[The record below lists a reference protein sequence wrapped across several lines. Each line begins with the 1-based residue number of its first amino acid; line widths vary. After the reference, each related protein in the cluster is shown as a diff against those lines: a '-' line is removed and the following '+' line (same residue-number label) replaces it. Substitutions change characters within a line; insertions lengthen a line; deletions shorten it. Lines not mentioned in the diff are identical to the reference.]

1 MVGRDDVLLATV
13 PQLTRCSNT
22 VSHKYTGTVL
32 VRYQVP
38 YRYQYGTFLSLV
50 RAYVVRFDHFDFDF
64 PLDLGLERR
73 HAMSARLD
81 CEYAR
86 HATKQKRLL
95 YTYSTFRYHRWTVI
109 NLCCAVPATRY
120 RYISICTC
128 TSNAS

>member
-22 VSHKYTGTVL
+22 VSHKYTGT
-32 VRYQVP
+32 
-38 YRYQYGTFLSLV
+38 LSLV